1 MAHLAIIGPG
11 AIGCT
16 MLGWLGRSP
25 AHRVLACARTPFET
39 VTLETPDGVLES
51 RPTVLTAP
59 AAAPFV
65 DWVLVATK
73 TYDTAGAAEWL
84 RRLMGPRTR
93 VAILQ
98 NGVEHLARFAG
109 IVDPSALVPVVVDCP
124 AERIAP
130 GRVRQRGPGRMTV
143 PDSDAGRA
151 FAGLF
156 AGTPLEVLTTTDWRS
171 VAWRKL
177 CLNAAGAVNALT
189 LQPARI
195 AQDETVANLMRAI
208 VREAITVGRQE
219 GAQLDDALVDSVI
232 ASYRSAPPDSI
243 NSLHG
248 DRLAGRPME
257 SDARNGVIVR
267 LGRQHG
273 ISTPVNE
280 TIVTLL
286 NAIASTAKA

>member
-25 AHRVLACARTPFET
+25 AHRVFACARTPFET

-51 RPTVLTAP
+51 RPTVLTVPADAP
-59 AAAPFV
+59 VV

-84 RRLMGPRTR
+84 RRLTGPRTH

-109 IVDPSALVPVVVDCP
+109 IVAPGMLLPVVVDCP

-143 PDSDAGRA
+143 PDSEVGRA
-151 FAGLF
+151 FVALF
-156 AGTPLEVLTTTDWRS
+156 AGTPLEGLTTSDWRS

-195 AQDETVANLMRAI
+195 AHDEAVANLMRAI
-208 VREAITVGRQE
+208 VREAILVGRRE
-219 GAQLDDALVDSVI
+219 GATLDDALTETVI
-232 ASYRSAPPDSI
+232 ASYRSAPPDAI
-243 NSLHG
+243 NSLHA

-257 SDARNGVIVR
+257 IDARNGVIVR
-267 LGRQHG
+267 FGRQQR

-280 TIVTLL
+280 TVVTLL
-286 NAIASTAKA
+286 NAIASPAKV